1 MMLGVSWVVLLFWAS
16 SVGLKSSGM
25 ALFKHLM
32 VGRLVVL
39 GRRRLGLVIS
49 ASNDLSFSSKLAQA
63 S

>member
-1 MMLGVSWVVLLFWAS
+1 MVLLFWAS